1 GDGAASVLDGAAG
14 MLDGAVGVLD
24 GAADAMRGGNA
35 KADEPH
41 AGQDITVDCAT
52 AQEFTR
58 MVEQNDGDLV
68 IVSKSF
74 VKTVSVPDLDPAT
87 AVVTATRCG
96 LTRVGDTTDP
106 LACPNGF
113 TCTDNWPSW
122 MHSVECSHNGFAT
135 VE

>member
-1 GDGAASVLDGAAG
+1 MRNRYVRIAGAFGLALIGIVACGDGAASVLDGAAG

-41 AGQDITVDCAT
+41 AGQDITVDCDT

-96 LTRVGDTTDP
+96 LTRVGDTT
-106 LACPNGF
+106 
-113 TCTDNWPSW
+113 
-122 MHSVECSHNGFAT
+122 
-135 VE
+135 